1 MCCSLRQILPDLTV
15 TGVTTAATAIS
26 MAASRIRKD
35 KAADLRSNYSGT
47 VLRSDHF
54 VLATPAF
61 LAIGGN
67 PVTTEV
73 AFRMPTEMNTCEMSG
88 EPRSQCVGTRV
99 CRFGGSV
106 AVVPSPVCARICVD
120 ACVCVRACVHACV
133 RVCMCLSSPRTHDCL
148 DAVDCSQ
155 RTCCETWVSSLCSE
169 CLRKR
174 RSTASLAV

>member
-1 MCCSLRQILPDLTV
+1 
-15 TGVTTAATAIS
+15 

-88 EPRSQCVGTRV
+88 EPRSQCRHARASLWWQRCGRSVTRLCAHL
-99 CRFGGSV
+99 CR
-106 AVVPSPVCARICVD
+106 
-120 ACVCVRACVHACV
+120 CVCVRACVHGACRCV
-133 RVCMCLSSPRTHDCL
+133 YVCVFTPR
-148 DAVDCSQ
+148 S
-155 RTCCETWVSSLCSE
+155 
-169 CLRKR
+169 
-174 RSTASLAV
+174 